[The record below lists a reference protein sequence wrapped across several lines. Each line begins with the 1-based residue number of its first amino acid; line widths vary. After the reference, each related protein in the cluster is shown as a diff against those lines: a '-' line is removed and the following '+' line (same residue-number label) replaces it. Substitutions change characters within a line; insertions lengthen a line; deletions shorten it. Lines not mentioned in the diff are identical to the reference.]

1 MYMKTYPCVYMRGGT
16 SKAVIFHRRDLPEDE
31 RLWDEIFLKVM
42 GSPDVKQ
49 IDGMGGTVSSTSK
62 VAVID
67 KSEQPGIDVD
77 YSFFQVNVNQAF
89 VDRRVNCG
97 NISSAVGPFAI
108 DEGLVEAVEPVTTI
122 RIRNTNTGQIIEAR
136 VRVEQGH
143 AMVHGDEQI
152 FGVPGTGSRID
163 MKIFGAGGATTGKL
177 FPTGNRRDVF
187 EIPGW
192 KNIEVTVI
200 DASTAAVLV
209 RAEDLG
215 LKGTEL
221 LELNENRELMQR
233 LEWIRGIAAQKCG
246 FVQRWEDAREL
257 AAAVP
262 DVTIVAGPKTYA
274 SLDQTVIC
282 GEDMDICSR
291 TICLGLVH
299 KAYPV
304 TGGIA
309 TGAAAMLEGTV
320 AYDLARKK
328 DYAAADGDA
337 VMRIGHP
344 SGILE
349 VGIEINDGDVE
360 SVSVVR
366 TARRIMKGFVYVRD

>member
-31 RLWDEIFLKVM
+31 SLWDELFLKVM

-62 VAVID
+62 VAVIETS
-67 KSEQPGIDVD
+67 KRPGIDID
-77 YSFFQVNVNQAF
+77 YTFFQVNVSQAF

-108 DEGLVEAVEPVTTI
+108 DEGLVKAVEPITTVKI
-122 RIRNTNTGQIIEAR
+122 LNTNTGQIIESQ

-143 AMVHGDEQI
+143 AMVHGEERI
-152 FGVPGTGSRID
+152 FGVPSTGSRID
-163 MKIFGAGGATTGKL
+163 MKIFGAGGATTGRL

-187 EIPGW
+187 FVPGW
-192 KNIEVTVI
+192 KNVEVTVI

-209 RAEDLG
+209 KAKDLG
-215 LKGTEL
+215 IKGTEL
-221 LELNENRELMQR
+221 LELNEDKELMGR
-233 LEWIRGIAAQKCG
+233 LECIRAMAAQRCG
-246 FVQRWEDAREL
+246 FVDHLEDAASQ

-262 DVTIVAGPKTYA
+262 DVTIVAEPQDYV
-274 SLDQTVIC
+274 SLDQTLIH
-282 GEDMDICSR
+282 GEAMDICSR
-291 TICLGLVH
+291 TVCLGLVH

-309 TGAAAMLEGTV
+309 TGAAALLEGTV
-320 AYDLARKK
+320 AFDVVRK
-328 DYAAADGDA
+328 DTAEGDTGKREI
-337 VMRIGHP
+337 RIGHP
-344 SGILE
+344 SGIFGAE
-349 VGIEINDGDVE
+349 IEIRDGGVE
-360 SVSVVR
+360 SVTVVR
-366 TARRIMKGFVYVRD
+366 TARRIMKGFIYIRD